1 MKRPKK
7 INRKLRDSVG
17 DVKGMNQD
25 MNEAAEG
32 ALKSLQE
39 GDYEDTKSWL
49 EQLQL
54 DLKEQKTH
62 IQYIDT
68 RLWQKAD
75 QAIEDCVQAAV
86 TMSYEG
92 HIITKKALSEN

>member
-7 INRKLRDSVG
+7 INRKLRDSTG
-17 DVKGMNQD
+17 EVKGMNQD
-25 MNEAAEG
+25 MNEAVERAF
-32 ALKSLQE
+32 KSLQE

-49 EQLQL
+49 EQIQL

-62 IQYIDT
+62 IKNVDT

-86 TMSYEG
+86 TMS
-92 HIITKKALSEN
+92 